1 MEEPKKKTVIVVG
14 VPGVGKSTIINNATE
29 TLQKKGTSVKTVV
42 FGSVMFEEAKKL
54 GIHDRDELRKQTI
67 SVQQKLQNMAA
78 EHISNLNDS
87 IVFVDTH
94 LFIKTQSGYYPG
106 LPMNL
111 ILKMDPQRLIL
122 VTADSDEILNRRKKD
137 TTRTRDLISDDE
149 INRDIQVS
157 ISMIS
162 SLSILTGAPFEIIY
176 NHDDMIA
183 SATSQLVE
191 LLVKPS
197 WLVDM
202 KRGQHRYGQSVESI
216 TKVKSCWNQAR
227 CRILA

>member
-1 MEEPKKKTVIVVG
+1 MEEPRKKTVIIVG
-14 VPGVGKSTIINNATE
+14 VPGVGKSNIITNATE
-29 TLQKKGTSVKTVV
+29 TLKNKGTSVKTVV

-54 GIHDRDELRKQTI
+54 GINDRDELRKLKI
-67 SVQQKLQNMAA
+67 DVQEKLQNKAA
-78 EHISNLNDS
+78 EHISSLNDS

-111 ILKMDPQRLIL
+111 ILKMNPQKLIL
-122 VTADSDEILNRRKKD
+122 ITANPDEILNRRKKD

-157 ISMIS
+157 LSMIS

-176 NHDDMIA
+176 NHDDMID
-183 SATSQLVE
+183 SATSQLIE
-191 LLVKPS
+191 LLVKS
-197 WLVDM
+197 
-202 KRGQHRYGQSVESI
+202 S
-216 TKVKSCWNQAR
+216 
-227 CRILA
+227 

>member
-1 MEEPKKKTVIVVG
+1 LEEPKKKTVIVVG

-54 GIHDRDELRKQTI
+54 GINDRDKLRKLTI
-67 SVQQKLQNMAA
+67 DVQQKLQNMAA

-176 NHDDMIA
+176 NHDDMID

-197 WLVDM
+197 
-202 KRGQHRYGQSVESI
+202 
-216 TKVKSCWNQAR
+216 
-227 CRILA
+227 

>member
-1 MEEPKKKTVIVVG
+1 MEEPRKKTVIIVG
-14 VPGVGKSTIINNATE
+14 VPGVGKSTIVTNATE
-29 TLQKKGTSVKTVV
+29 TLKNKGTSVKTVV

-54 GIHDRDELRKQTI
+54 GINDRDELRKLKI
-67 SVQQKLQNMAA
+67 DVQEKLQNRAA
-78 EHISNLNDS
+78 EHISSLKNS

-111 ILKMDPQRLIL
+111 ILKMNPQKLIL
-122 VTADSDEILNRRKKD
+122 ITANPDEILNRRKKD

-157 ISMIS
+157 LSMIS

-176 NHDDMIA
+176 NHDDMID
-183 SATSQLVE
+183 SATSHLVE
-191 LLVKPS
+191 LLVKS
-197 WLVDM
+197 
-202 KRGQHRYGQSVESI
+202 S
-216 TKVKSCWNQAR
+216 
-227 CRILA
+227 

>member
-1 MEEPKKKTVIVVG
+1 MVEPRKKTVIIVG
-14 VPGVGKSTIINNATE
+14 VPGVGKSTIITNATE
-29 TLQKKGTSVKTVV
+29 ELQNKGTYVKTIV

-54 GIHDRDELRKQTI
+54 GINDRDKLRKLTI
-67 SVQQKLQNMAA
+67 DMQQKLQNMAA
-78 EHISNLNDS
+78 DHISSLNDS

-111 ILKMDPQRLIL
+111 ILKLNPQRLIL
-122 VTADSDEILNRRKKD
+122 VTANSDEILNRRKKD

-157 ISMIS
+157 LSMIS

-176 NHDDMIA
+176 NHDDMID

-191 LLVKPS
+191 LLVEPS
-197 WLVDM
+197 
-202 KRGQHRYGQSVESI
+202 
-216 TKVKSCWNQAR
+216 
-227 CRILA
+227 

>member
-1 MEEPKKKTVIVVG
+1 MEEPRKKTVIIVG
-14 VPGVGKSTIINNATE
+14 IPGVGKSTIINNATE
-29 TLQKKGTSVKTVV
+29 TLRKKGTSVKTVV

-78 EHISNLNDS
+78 DHISNLNDS

-106 LPMNL
+106 LPLNL

-122 VTADSDEILNRRKKD
+122 VTANSDEILNRRKKD

-176 NHDDMIA
+176 NHDDMID

-191 LLVKPS
+191 LLVKP
-197 WLVDM
+197 
-202 KRGQHRYGQSVESI
+202 K
-216 TKVKSCWNQAR
+216 
-227 CRILA
+227 